1 MLSVTAVTE
10 SPEVFFRSTT
20 TESEAV
26 GEVET
31 LRPTIVDFA
40 YTQSPTELPLT
51 QPPSFTEVVPDLV
64 EAVTAQPD
72 TGRGPSKGFVI
83 PPTGQ

>member
-1 MLSVTAVTE
+1 MLSVTTVTE

-31 LRPTIVDFA
+31 LRPTVVDFT
-40 YTQSPTELPLT
+40 YTQSPTELPLP
-51 QPPSFTEVVPDLV
+51 QPPSITEVTPDLI